1 MLQMKCDVEEV
12 GKQSQ
17 CLPVQRRGKGLRTES
32 ASVGFKEANAEEEKK
47 QERLLK
53 NPVLLYRRLN
63 VKREA
68 CLPRY
73 TPCEVQG

>member
-1 MLQMKCDVEEV
+1 MKCDVEEV

-47 QERLLK
+47 SRK
-53 NPVLLYRRLN
+53 DF
-63 VKREA
+63 
-68 CLPRY
+68 
-73 TPCEVQG
+73 

>member
-1 MLQMKCDVEEV
+1 MSVCRSRD
-12 GKQSQ
+12 
-17 CLPVQRRGKGLRTES
+17 RGKGQRTES

-47 QERLLK
+47 QGRLWK
-53 NPVLLYRRLN
+53 NPVLLYKRLN
-63 VKREA
+63 VKGEA